1 MITIQSLSV
10 LIKIRNASEPCY
22 TFFEEGICTI
32 YSQSNLHIS
41 SFGTPTIKSDA
52 KPVCVTPVH
61 TLDYLFRN
69 KFIKEYDTEIILNHE
84 GYKIGQIFSIN
95 FAKFLGKSVL
105 VPIVV
110 AFVTSFI
117 YNYFKK

>member
-32 YSQSNLHIS
+32 YSQSSLNIS

-52 KPVCVTPVH
+52 KPVCVIAGKEKPTK
-61 TLDYLFRN
+61 TELRN
-69 KFIKEYDTEIILNHE
+69 SIIELLV
-84 GYKIGQIFSIN
+84 IIF
-95 FAKFLGKSVL
+95 FSVL
-105 VPIVV
+105 ASLI
-110 AFVTSFI
+110 ANI
-117 YNYFKK
+117 YFLK

>member
-32 YSQSNLHIS
+32 YSQSSLNIS

-52 KPVCVTPVH
+52 KPVCVTPEH

-69 KFIKEYDTEIILNHE
+69 KFIKEYDT
-84 GYKIGQIFSIN
+84 
-95 FAKFLGKSVL
+95 
-105 VPIVV
+105 
-110 AFVTSFI
+110 
-117 YNYFKK
+117 